1 VLISL
6 TLIILGTA
14 AALAAL
20 ILVRRFGSPPGSHYR
35 NMPGA
40 PEIFGVVGTGFAVLL
55 AFVIFG
61 TFESYHAARE
71 AAGTESVAVRQL
83 FSTAQ
88 FFPSSDRESLQAE
101 LICYGRAVVNDEW
114 PKMAKSEESTAVTH
128 WVEQLDST
136 LQTIPATDEKAV
148 AVFHNWFAQSEA
160 RQEGRRGRISEA
172 APFVPGFVWGVLIAL
187 LVLVVAVQVL
197 FADPDVPLLP
207 QAATVIGVAASLVA
221 GLTLVWILDRPF
233 NDRGAAIP
241 PTRMTATVQ
250 TMEQAYGSS
259 AKPLPCDVNGQPM
272 E

>member
-1 VLISL
+1 MSL
-6 TLIILGTA
+6 SAGDA
-14 AALAAL
+14 KDHASWR
-20 ILVRRFGSPPGSHYR
+20 VR
-35 NMPGA
+35 GA
-40 PEIFGVVGTGFAVLL
+40 CSGLPV
-55 AFVIFG
+55 
-61 TFESYHAARE
+61 RPN
-71 AAGTESVAVRQL
+71 VAVRGE
-83 FSTAQ
+83 FRIRRRTPGRYGSRYGR
-88 FFPSSDRESLQAE
+88 PGSLQGE

-114 PKMAKSEESTAVTH
+114 PKMAKSEESAAVTH

-136 LQTIPATDEKAV
+136 LQTIPAADEKAV

-160 RQEGRRGRISEA
+160 RQEGRRGRIAEA

-187 LVLVVAVQVL
+187 LVLVVTVLVL

-207 QAATVIGVAASLVA
+207 QAATVVGVAASLVA
-221 GLTLVWILDRPF
+221 GLTLVWMLDRPF